1 MAEFLTK
8 YWDRIVDFFDMV
20 YIAIRDYLLAAE
32 AKKDAE

>member
-8 YWDRIVDFFDMV
+8 YWSQIVDFIDKI
-20 YIAIRDYLLAAE
+20 YIAIRDYLLAEE